1 MQRDEAH
8 ILVTLARDDEHE
20 LRAITA
26 IERECFP
33 DREPDVIGELKRPW
47 AKLWVA
53 REGSE
58 SSPPLGYLLV
68 WLVADEVHVLSVATA
83 LSMRRRGLGRALMNR
98 ALDVARERGSELILL
113 EVRRSNRAAIG
124 LYRSLGFRATA
135 IRTGYYADREDAV
148 EMALVLDPETGEIQ
162 PGRDEVRLEEN

>member
-1 MQRDEAH
+1 MQPETPA
-8 ILVTLARDDEHE
+8 IFVTLAREDERD
-20 LRAITA
+20 LDAITA
-26 IERECFP
+26 IERESFP
-33 DREPDVIGELKRPW
+33 EREPDVTGELKRPW

-53 REGSE
+53 RIDHEAAAPSAF
-58 SSPPLGYLLV
+58 LLA
-68 WLVADEVHVLSVATA
+68 WLVADEVHVLSVATS
-83 LSMRRRGLGRALMNR
+83 LSSRRRGLGRALMHQVIEEAR
-98 ALDVARERGSELILL
+98 ARESELVLL

-124 LYRSLGFRATA
+124 LYRELGFRATA